1 MLLSPLRLSDRGGEV
16 MLRWQPSK
24 IGASLTGAPPWSLEL
39 ESPHFTLQ
47 IGGKVKRFNILD
59 ADHLVVEP
67 GIIWS
72 AVRFQIPEVVN
83 ARLDGLPNSE
93 GRELR
98 ASLQRAVVEHRGKLH
113 AQALVDRFDRESLP
127 ALQWARAFAAA
138 CAEQLQKKG
147 WLTSE
152 FVRHWRDKRPVDELA
167 ELVGHKVVAQ
177 HIQTLDQDRQ
187 RLLVIWRSQPKDLAK
202 QLNERHLARELQ
214 SHEEFLRTVEKSP
227 LTQDQATAVV
237 CFDSRMLVVAAA
249 GSGKTSTMVAK
260 AGFALRRNL
269 MEPERILLMAFN
281 ADAAKE
287 LQQRVKERLTPLGLP
302 ADRVKARTF
311 HAFGLDVIGAATGKK
326 PSLAPWVEQG
336 RDHQQLMAIVDELKD
351 RDPTFRTNW
360 DLFRIVLGRDLPK
373 FGNEQEEPEDWDRET
388 RSRGFRTLQGEVV
401 KSRGERLIA
410 DWLFYNGVP
419 YRYEG
424 PYEVDTADERY
435 RQYRPDFYYPSID
448 VYHEH
453 WAVDGKGNPPEEFV
467 GYREGMAWKRQCHQT
482 HGTRLLETT
491 MAELWGGQIFSKLAA
506 ELEARGVVLDP
517 NPDRPSQGAPAIEN
531 DALIRT
537 FRTFLTHAKSNRLGR
552 DELQAR
558 LSRASTSPFRFRHE
572 IFLRLF
578 DAIREAWEEKLSEA
592 KAIDFDDM
600 LNLAADHIE
609 SGRWKSPYELI
620 MVDEFQDASYA
631 RARLIRAL
639 VSAPGCCLFAV
650 GDDWQSINRF
660 AGADLSVMTGFDKWF
675 GESTTLRLEQTFRC
689 PQPICDVSSRFVL
702 KNNAQ
707 IRKSVLSKAPVP
719 ERTFSVVEV
728 GDRARLRSGVR
739 AILEVIAQESA
750 GTGRRSTVFLL
761 GRYRRDEE
769 LLPSWSDLQGTIDVR
784 FMTVH
789 GSKGLEADHVILP
802 RMVSG
807 ASSFPSGVVDDPV
820 LQLAM
825 PEPEAYPMAEERRL
839 FYVALTRARRQV
851 HMLTVAHSRSSF
863 VLELVKEHGLEIK
876 SLDGEE
882 VDARICPQCQKGS
895 LVPRS
900 GPYGT
905 FNACNRFPAC
915 DFKESS
921 GKKSGKW
928 QPRRQR

>member
-1 MLLSPLRLSDRGGEV
+1 MTLK
-16 MLRWQPSK
+16 WQPSK
-24 IGASLTGAPPWSLEL
+24 VGASLTGAPPWSIQLE
-39 ESPHFTLQ
+39 PRHFTLQ
-47 IGGKVKRFNILD
+47 IGDKAKRFDIIN
-59 ADHLVVEP
+59 AEHLAIEP

-72 AVRFQIPEVVN
+72 ALRFQIPNVVN
-83 ARLDGLPNSE
+83 ARLDGLPNRDGKKLQSSL
-93 GRELR
+93 LR
-98 ASLQRAVVEHRGKLH
+98 AIGEYRAELH
-113 AQALVDRFDRESLP
+113 AKALVDQFDRECQP
-127 ALQWARAFAAA
+127 ALLWARAFTAA
-138 CAEQLQKKG
+138 CVDQLQKKG

-152 FVRHWRDKRPVDELA
+152 FVRNWHDKRPSTELA
-167 ELVGHKVVAQ
+167 GLADKEVVVQ
-177 HIQTLDQDRQ
+177 HIRTLHEDQQ
-187 RLLVIWRSQPKDLAK
+187 RLLRVWRAQPKDLAK
-202 QLNERHLARELQ
+202 ALNDQYLVRELQ
-214 SHEEFLRTVEKSP
+214 NQEDFLRTVERSP
-227 LTQDQATAVV
+227 LTQDQANAVV

-287 LQQRVKERLTPLGLP
+287 LQQRIKERFTPLGLP

-351 RDPTFRTNW
+351 SDLSFRTNW

-453 WAVDGKGNPPEEFV
+453 WAVDGKGNPPDEFV

-482 HGTRLLETT
+482 HGTKLLETT

-506 ELEARGVVLDP
+506 DLQAHGIVLDP

-552 DELQAR
+552 DELLRR
-558 LSRASTSPFRFRHE
+558 LNRENTSPFRFRHE
-572 IFLRLF
+572 VFLRLF
-578 DAIREAWEEKLSEA
+578 EAIRDAWEAKLSEA

-600 LNLAADHIE
+600 LNLASEHIE

-639 VSAPGCCLFAV
+639 VSGPGCCLFAV

-660 AGADLSVMTGFDKWF
+660 AGADLSVMTGFEKWF
-675 GESTTLRLEQTFRC
+675 GEATTLRLEQTFRC

-728 GDRARLRSGVR
+728 WDRARLRSGVR
-739 AILEVIAQESA
+739 AILEEIARESA
-750 GTGRRSTVFLL
+750 GTGRKNTVFLL

-769 LLPSWSDLQGTIDVR
+769 LLPSWSDLQGAIDVR

-851 HMLTVAHSRSSF
+851 HMLTVAHNRSSF
-863 VLELVKEHGLEIK
+863 VLELVKEHGLEIR
-876 SLDGEE
+876 SLDGDE
-882 VDARICPQCQKGS
+882 VDARICPRCEKGS

-905 FNACNRFPAC
+905 FSACNRFPAC
-915 DFKESS
+915 DYKESAAR
-921 GKKSGKW
+921 KSGKW
-928 QPRRQR
+928 QQGRRR

>member
-1 MLLSPLRLSDRGGEV
+1 MTLK
-16 MLRWQPSK
+16 WQPSK
-24 IGASLTGAPPWSLEL
+24 VGASLTGAPAWSIQLE
-39 ESPHFTLQ
+39 PRHFTLQ
-47 IGGKVKRFNILD
+47 IGDKARRFDIIN
-59 ADHLVVEP
+59 AEHLAVEP

-72 AVRFQIPEVVN
+72 ALRFQIPNVVN
-83 ARLDGLPNSE
+83 ARLDGLPNRDGKKLQS
-93 GRELR
+93 
-98 ASLQRAVVEHRGKLH
+98 SLQRAIGEYRAELH
-113 AQALVDRFDRESLP
+113 AKSLVDQFDRECHA
-127 ALQWARAFAAA
+127 ALLWARTFTAA
-138 CAEQLQKKG
+138 CIDQLQKKG

-152 FVRHWRDKRPVDELA
+152 FVRNWHDKRPSTELA
-167 ELVGHKVVAQ
+167 GLVDQEVVVQ
-177 HIQTLDQDRQ
+177 HIRTLHEDQQ
-187 RLLVIWRSQPKDLAK
+187 RLLRVWRAQPKDLAK
-202 QLNERHLARELQ
+202 ALNDQYLVRELQ
-214 SHEEFLRTVEKSP
+214 NQEDFLRTVERSP
-227 LTQDQATAVV
+227 LTQDQANAVV

-287 LQQRVKERLTPLGLP
+287 LQQRIKERLTPLGLP

-351 RDPTFRTNW
+351 RDLAFRTNW

-388 RSRGFRTLQGEVV
+388 RSRGFRTLQGTVV

-453 WAVDGKGNPPEEFV
+453 WAVDGKGNPPDEFV

-482 HGTRLLETT
+482 HGTKLLETT

-506 ELEARGVVLDP
+506 ALQAHGIVLDP
-517 NPDRPSQGAPAIEN
+517 NPDRPSQGTPAIEN
-531 DALIRT
+531 DAIIRT

-558 LSRASTSPFRFRHE
+558 LNRTNTSPFRFRHE

-578 DAIREAWEEKLSEA
+578 EAIRDAWEAKLSEA
-592 KAIDFDDM
+592 NAIDFDDM
-600 LNLAADHIE
+600 LNLASDHIE
-609 SGRWKSPYELI
+609 GGRWKSPYELI
-620 MVDEFQDASYA
+620 MVDEFQDASFA
-631 RARLIRAL
+631 RSRLIRAL
-639 VSAPGCCLFAV
+639 VSNPGCCLFAV

-660 AGADLSVMTGFDKWF
+660 AGADLSVMTGFEKWF
-675 GESTTLRLEQTFRC
+675 GEATTLRLEQTFRC

-702 KNNAQ
+702 KNTAQ
-707 IRKSVLSKAPVP
+707 IKKSVLSKAPVP
-719 ERTFSVVEV
+719 ERTLSVVEV
-728 GDRARLRSGVR
+728 GDRNRLRSGVR
-739 AILEVIAQESA
+739 AILEGLVQASA
-750 GTGRRSTVFLL
+750 GVSKKITVFVL

-769 LLPSWSDLQGTIDVR
+769 LLPSWSDLQGSLEVR

-839 FYVALTRARRQV
+839 FYVALTRARKQV

-876 SLDGEE
+876 SLDGDE
-882 VDARICPQCQKGS
+882 VDARICPRCQKGS

-905 FNACNRFPAC
+905 FSACNRFPAC
-915 DFKESS
+915 DYKENSERRS
-921 GKKSGKW
+921 GKS
-928 QPRRQR
+928 QPRRRR

>member
-1 MLLSPLRLSDRGGEV
+1 MTV
-16 MLRWQPSK
+16 KWQPSK
-24 IGASLTGAPPWSLEL
+24 IGASLTGAPAWSIQLE
-39 ESPHFTLQ
+39 PRHFTLQ
-47 IGGKVKRFNILD
+47 IGGKTKRFDISD
-59 ADHLVVEP
+59 AEHLAIEP

-72 AVRFQIPEVVN
+72 AVRFQIPDVVN
-83 ARLDGLPNSE
+83 ARLDGLPNRE
-93 GRELR
+93 GKKLR
-98 ASLQRAVVEHRGKLH
+98 SSLQRAIEERRAEQQ
-113 AQALVDRFDRESLP
+113 AQALVDRFDRECQP
-127 ALQWARAFAAA
+127 ALQWARAFTTA
-138 CAEQLQKKG
+138 CVDQLQKKG

-152 FVRHWRDKRPVDELA
+152 FVRHWRDKRPADGLA
-167 ELVGHKVVAQ
+167 DLVGHKVVAQ

-187 RLLVIWRSQPKDLAK
+187 RLLGIWKSQPKDLAE
-202 QLNERHLARELQ
+202 QLNERHLARELKN
-214 SHEEFLRTVEKSP
+214 HEEFLRTVEKSP

-269 MEPERILLMAFN
+269 MEPDRILLMAFN

-336 RDHQQLMAIVDELKD
+336 RDHLQLMAIVDELKD

-373 FGNEQEEPEDWDRET
+373 FGDEQVEPEDWDRET

-435 RQYRPDFYYPSID
+435 RQYRPDFYYPSIN

-453 WAVDGKGNPPEEFV
+453 WAVDSKGNPPEEFA
-467 GYREGMAWKRQCHQT
+467 GYREGMAWKRQCHRT
-482 HGTRLLETT
+482 HGTTLLETT
-491 MAELWGGQIFSKLAA
+491 MAELWSGQAFGKVAA
-506 ELEARGVVLDP
+506 ELQAHGVVLDP
-517 NPDRPSQGAPAIEN
+517 NPDRPSQGMPAIEN

-558 LSRASTSPFRFRHE
+558 LNRTNTSPFRFRHE

-578 DAIREAWEEKLSEA
+578 EAIRDAWEAKLSEA
-592 KAIDFDDM
+592 NAIDFDDM
-600 LNLAADHIE
+600 LNLASDHIE
-609 SGRWKSPYELI
+609 SGQWKSPFELI

-660 AGADLSVMTGFDKWF
+660 AGADLSVMTGFEKWF
-675 GESTTLRLEQTFRC
+675 GEATTLRLEQTFRC

-702 KNNAQ
+702 KNTAQ
-707 IRKSVLSKAPVP
+707 IKKSVLSKAPVP
-719 ERTFSVVEV
+719 ERTLSVVEV
-728 GDRARLRSGVR
+728 GDRNRLRSGVR
-739 AILEVIAQESA
+739 AILEGLAQA
-750 GTGRRSTVFLL
+750 PTGASKKITVFVL

-769 LLPSWSDLQGTIDVR
+769 LLPSWSDLQGSLEVR

-839 FYVALTRARRQV
+839 FYVALTRARQQV

-876 SLDGEE
+876 SLDGDE

-905 FNACNRFPAC
+905 FSACNRFPAC
-915 DFKESS
+915 DYKENS
-921 GKKSGKW
+921 GRKSGKW
-928 QPRRQR
+928 QPGRRR

>member
-1 MLLSPLRLSDRGGEV
+1 MV
-16 MLRWQPSK
+16 
-24 IGASLTGAPPWSLEL
+24 
-39 ESPHFTLQ
+39 
-47 IGGKVKRFNILD
+47 
-59 ADHLVVEP
+59 DHK
-67 GIIWS
+67 
-72 AVRFQIPEVVN
+72 A
-83 ARLDGLPNSE
+83 
-93 GRELR
+93 
-98 ASLQRAVVEHRGKLH
+98 
-113 AQALVDRFDRESLP
+113 
-127 ALQWARAFAAA
+127 
-138 CAEQLQKKG
+138 
-147 WLTSE
+147 
-152 FVRHWRDKRPVDELA
+152 
-167 ELVGHKVVAQ
+167 VAQ

-187 RLLVIWRSQPKDLAK
+187 RLLAIWRSQPKDLAK

-269 MEPERILLMAFN
+269 MEPDRILLMAFN

-467 GYREGMAWKRQCHQT
+467 GYREGMAWKRQCHRT
-482 HGTRLLETT
+482 HGTTLLETT

-506 ELEARGVVLDP
+506 ELQAHGVVLDP

-578 DAIREAWEEKLSEA
+578 DTIREAWEEKLSEV

-675 GESTTLRLEQTFRC
+675 GESTTLRLEETFRC

-739 AILEVIAQESA
+739 AILEAIAQESA
-750 GTGRRSTVFLL
+750 GTGRRNTVFLL
-761 GRYRRDEE
+761 GRYRRDVE

-789 GSKGLEADHVILP
+789 GSKGLEADYVILP

-928 QPRRQR
+928 QPRRKR